1 MGQFMQLPQ
10 LFVFVVVLWLGLRV
24 LFLCA
29 SQLLQHFGQK
39 EEVHE
44 PVETRKNGVGYPV
57 SYWSERGGRPYQEDR
72 YQAIRGGEETTA
84 LYGVFDGHGGSR
96 AAQYCKE
103 HLLQH
108 ASKDPLSLK
117 LDPKEALTNAFFRT
131 DAEFSAL
138 ARQFSFN
145 DGTTA
150 VAALVSA
157 VEGGGRRIS
166 VANAGDSRAVL
177 VQRGGRAVR
186 MSVDHKPNR
195 EDEMAR
201 IKRLGGKVVH
211 WGQWR
216 VNGVLAVSR
225 AIGDIS
231 LQPYVTCEPE
241 LYERDIVGGTDEF
254 LVLGSDGI
262 FDVLQND
269 DVARLVDAAKD
280 DFVNLA
286 RILCNEAII
295 LGSSDNVT
303 AVIVDLRPQPAPEPV
318 AQDGEPTITS
328 TVAVAIEGKKSQ

>member
-1 MGQFMQLPQ
+1 MMGQFMQLPP
-10 LFVFVVVLWLGLRV
+10 LLVFVVVLWLGLRL
-24 LFLCA
+24 LFLLA
-29 SQLLQHFGQK
+29 SQLLQYFGQK

-44 PVETRKNGVGYPV
+44 PVEVRKNGVGYPV

-72 YQAIRGGEETTA
+72 YQAIRGGDDEATS

-108 ASKDPLSLK
+108 ASKDPRLLK
-117 LDPKEALTNAFFRT
+117 VDPKEVLTNAFFRT

-138 ARQFSFN
+138 ARQFGFN

-157 VEGGGRRIS
+157 VEGGGRRIH

-177 VQRGGRAVR
+177 VQRGGRAVG

-201 IKRLGGKVVH
+201 IKKLGGKVVH

-225 AIGDIS
+225 AIGDVS

-241 LYERDIVGGTDEF
+241 LYERDVAGGTDEF
-254 LVLGSDGI
+254 LVLASDGI

-269 DVARLVDAAKD
+269 DVARLVDVAKS

-303 AVIVDLRPQPAPEPV
+303 AVVIDLRPQPAPE
-318 AQDGEPTITS
+318 S
-328 TVAVAIEGKKSQ
+328 TNATTTASTAAADGKKSQ